1 MDEGT
6 KSRIKDLE
14 LEIGELTAAL
24 EVMEKD
30 KTTTTDKTDS
40 LYTTINDFCV
50 KRKSH
55 SIKNDSHSVKTR
67 SQPERNTWSLTQRDK
82 AYLYE
87 TEEDYGLTELK
98 GFERR
103 YGDSWG
109 KGPTTSTPYMG
120 SVVPVKS
127 VKSGPGLN
135 TKMQKKV
142 SIASLGLELSPTFI
156 QRGLGRKVTR
166 KVALMQDN

>member
-1 MDEGT
+1 MDERT
-6 KSRIKDLE
+6 KSRIEELE

-24 EVMEKD
+24 EVMEKE
-30 KTTTTDKTDS
+30 KTVASDKTDS
-40 LYTTINDFCV
+40 LYTTINEFCV

-55 SIKNDSHSVKTR
+55 SVKNDSHSVKTR

-87 TEEDYGLTELK
+87 TEEDYGLAELK

-103 YGDSWG
+103 YGDIWD
-109 KGPTTSTPYMG
+109 KGPTTSTPCMG
-120 SVVPVKS
+120 NAES
-127 VKSGPGLN
+127 VKSGPGIN
-135 TKMQKKV
+135 AKKNKKV